1 MQVVVGLGIAPGGQ
15 HDRKIPACS
24 LSEVT
29 QEATLRAALVPV
41 ALDADRGAVRQ
52 AEAGDVDRL
61 TTSMLAPSPR
71 GSRILPP
78 AGIAAEVIDPGRAA
92 AELVERQGLH
102 DLALKFVEAVGPRA
116 APRRGM
122 VERRVGTASLYGGVL
137 LARVVRRDAA

>member
-1 MQVVVGLGIAPGGQ
+1 MQVVVVLGIALGGQ

-29 QEATLRAALVPV
+29 QEATLRAAFVPV

-61 TTSMLAPSPR
+61 TTSMLAPSAG

-78 AGIAAEVIDPGRAA
+78 AGIAGEVVDSGPPAA
-92 AELVERQGLH
+92 ALVGGQGLH
-102 DLALKFVEAVGPRA
+102 GPARAFVAAGGPPRA
-116 APRRGM
+116 PPRGM
-122 VERRVGTASLYGGVL
+122 GARRRA
-137 LARVVRRDAA
+137 

>member
-1 MQVVVGLGIAPGGQ
+1 MQVVVVLGIALGGQ

-29 QEATLRAALVPV
+29 QEATLRAAFVPV

-78 AGIAAEVIDPGRAA
+78 AGIGAEVIDPGGPA
-92 AELVERQGLH
+92 AEPVERPRLH
-102 DLALKFVEAVGPRA
+102 DLSPKFGEAGRPA
-116 APRRGM
+116 AAHSSRG
-122 VERRVGTASLYGGVL
+122 GG
-137 LARVVRRDAA
+137 